1 VNKTT
6 NENGD
11 VKIIE
16 IDLEDNKWYAYKF
29 GMNTRF
35 TRGEIVMSY
44 KDKLRIVLSFILIF
58 LMIFTIF
65 TASMTSGNLDSHSA
79 TSSLVPPFSITD
91 KRIGINSYIVTFNN
105 PDNALINISIANY
118 TTVHNFA
125 INNTTSINLTI
136 YANTI
141 ILAYWGNIEIGS
153 LTLFY
158 TSSVPTISVTSN
170 STENFVVIKVP
181 QVNVF
186 TVTISLKTTIIFSS
200 ILSLE
205 TTDIIYERYDSP
217 TYINITTQNFTAASY
232 EVLPPYIPQY
242 SYKISVNPSINSNN
256 TFSISYYVNM
266 SSDLTLFS
274 GNLFVF
280 NKIINGSGVIYISRD
295 LNATAVVLYHDN
307 TTAFVAFLPLSLM
320 QPEIENIYHNST
332 VYRNNT
338 LIHFEKA
345 VNVEYV
351 ALSFV
356 AGIVVA
362 LLVAVVIN
370 KRRSKNE

>member
-1 VNKTT
+1 MCFIGIKEDYSM
-6 NENGD
+6 NEMCKL
-11 VKIIE
+11 KILLI
-16 IDLEDNKWYAYKF
+16 I
-29 GMNTRF
+29 
-35 TRGEIVMSY
+35 I
-44 KDKLRIVLSFILIF
+44 ILFSTIF
-58 LMIFTIF
+58 L
-65 TASMTSGNLDSHSA
+65 TSIPTA
-79 TSSLVPPFSITD
+79 TSSVPPFSITD
-91 KRIGINSYIVTFNN
+91 KRIGINSYIITFNN
-105 PDNALINISIANY
+105 PDDALINISIANY

-200 ILSLE
+200 ILGLQ
-205 TTDIIYERYDSP
+205 TTNIIYERYNFP
-217 TYINITTQNFTAASY
+217 TYINITTQNFTAASC

-242 SYKISVNPSINSNN
+242 SYKILVNSSINPNN

-266 SSDLTLFS
+266 SSNLTLLS
-274 GNLFVF
+274 GNLPVL
-280 NKIINGSGVIYISRD
+280 NKVINGSGILYISRD

-307 TTAFVAFLPLSLM
+307 NTAFVAFLPLSLM
-320 QPEIENIYHNST
+320 QPEIKNIYHNST
-332 VYRNNT
+332 IYRNNT
-338 LIHFEKA
+338 LIHIEKV
-345 VNVEYV
+345 VNFGYI
-351 ALSFV
+351 ALSFIG
-356 AGIVVA
+356 GIMITFVGMI
-362 LLVAVVIN
+362 IN
-370 KRRSKNE
+370 KKRVKNE